1 MLPPAHFLY
10 LQQAERLR
18 SLAMGLAA
26 FLAENGMTQFSLKWM
41 DLLESMATMENL
53 DHAILAL
60 EELVT
65 DERAVAVPVGI
76 SVDEDSASLDG
87 KAVPLCGFN
96 DEQKEAV
103 RNIFARY
110 DLDGSG
116 TIYAVDEF
124 EQLVTNATFKLA
136 LQIPTATLNRVGE
149 AWLAE
154 RGDISQHPITFEEFW
169 EWFGANFGDAG
180 A

>member
-1 MLPPAHFLY
+1 M
-10 LQQAERLR
+10 
-18 SLAMGLAA
+18 
-26 FLAENGMTQFSLKWM
+26 
-41 DLLESMATMENL
+41 
-53 DHAILAL
+53 
-60 EELVT
+60 
-65 DERAVAVPVGI
+65 PVGI
-76 SVDEDSASLDG
+76 SCDEDSGSLGG
-87 KAVPLCGFN
+87 KAAPPCGFT

-116 TIYAVDEF
+116 AIYAVDEF